1 MHTAARIAAGSALIF
16 LLAHPANSF
25 AQEKSQPD
33 PAMNHRGEHVMGF
46 SQEKTT
52 HHFFLAKD
60 GGAIQVQVN
69 DGSDIEI
76 RNHIRM
82 HLQQITKA
90 FAAGDFEDPMEVHDQ
105 IPPGVPAMQRLKG
118 KIHYHYR
125 SIARGGRVQIRSNDS
140 EAVEAL
146 HQYLRFQI
154 QEHKTG
160 DPVATP

>member
-1 MHTAARIAAGSALIF
+1 MHKAARLAAGSALIF
-16 LLAHPANSF
+16 LLSYPANSF
-25 AQEKSQPD
+25 AQEKPQPD
-33 PAMNHRGEHVMGF
+33 AAMNHRGEHVMGF

-60 GGAIQVQVN
+60 GGTIQVQVN
-69 DGSDIEI
+69 DASDTAI
-76 RNHIRM
+76 RDHVRL

-105 IPPGVPAMQRLKG
+105 VPPGVPAMQRLKE
-118 KIHYHYR
+118 KIHYHYQ
-125 SIARGGRVQIRSNDS
+125 SIARGGRVQIRTNNPD
-140 EAVEAL
+140 AIEAL

-160 DPVATP
+160 DPLDAP